1 MSDFKRYLNLIETIE
16 SFSEEDKKMVQIP
29 GAGSY
34 SLDDLKLKA
43 LREAEGIVEQIKSGN
58 YKAAGYNAKN
68 QLLWTLATLVKE
80 TDQD

>member
-1 MSDFKRYLNLIETIE
+1 MSEFKKLLTLIETMDN
-16 SFSEEDKKMVQIP
+16 FEDKKMVQIP

-43 LREAEGIVEQIKSGN
+43 LREAEGIVEQIKAGQ
-58 YKAAGYNAKN
+58 YKNAGYNAKN

-80 TDQD
+80 LDQD

>member
-1 MSDFKRYLNLIETIE
+1 MSDFKKLLNLLETID
-16 SFSEEDKKMVQIP
+16 SFEEKDKLVQIP

-58 YKAAGYNAKN
+58 FKAAGYNAKN

-80 TDQD
+80 TDVD

>member
-1 MSDFKRYLNLIETIE
+1 MSDFKKLLTLIETID
-16 SFSEEDKKMVQIP
+16 SFEDKDKLVQIP

-34 SLDDLKLKA
+34 TVNDLKLKA
-43 LREAEGIVEQIKSGN
+43 LREAEGIVEQIKEGN

-80 TDQD
+80 EGQQ

>member
-1 MSDFKRYLNLIETIE
+1 MSEFKKLLNLIETID
-16 SFSEEDKKMVQIP
+16 SFEDKKMVQIP

-43 LREAEGIVEQIKSGN
+43 LREAEGIVEQIKNEN

-80 TDQD
+80 QGQD